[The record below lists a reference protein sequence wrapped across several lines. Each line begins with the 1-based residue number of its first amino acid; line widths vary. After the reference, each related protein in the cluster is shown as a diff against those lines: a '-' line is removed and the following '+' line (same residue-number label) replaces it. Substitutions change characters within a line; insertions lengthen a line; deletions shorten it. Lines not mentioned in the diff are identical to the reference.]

1 VFTVSDYRAT
11 TTNKNC
17 NNVEITTMYKQTCL
31 VEPSPHRDNLINSL
45 LQSWVVHAKISS
57 AETSHVQG
65 W

>member
-1 VFTVSDYRAT
+1 
-11 TTNKNC
+11 
-17 NNVEITTMYKQTCL
+17 MYKQTCL